1 MVVGLHNNAYALN
14 NNKKKEEHMHRIV
27 IVGGGAG
34 GLELATHLGDRY
46 GPRKGRTGELSITL
60 IDKNRTH
67 IWKPKLHEI
76 AAGSMDLGDHEVDYI
91 AQAHWHHFT
100 YRIGEMIGL
109 DRERQEVLVAP
120 YCDDQGIE
128 ITPQRTVPYDTLI
141 LSIGSLSND
150 FATPGVEQFALRLES
165 QDDAK
170 HFHTKM
176 LNAIIRAQA
185 QTSPLTPDQLH
196 VAIIGAGAT
205 GVELAAELYR
215 TTREVV
221 SYGLDRVDP
230 NKDLKVSVIE
240 AAPRILPA
248 LPLRLSLATTALL
261 ERMGVEVITNKKVA
275 EVVPNEVR
283 FADGSSLPAEL
294 IVWAAGVKA
303 PDFLK
308 EIEGLETNRINQL
321 VVLPTLQ
328 TSRDPNIFAM
338 GDCAACPWPEANDGK
353 GGFVPPRAQAA
364 HQQASHLFK
373 QIQLRI
379 ANKALKPYRYR
390 DFGSLVSLGKYST
403 VGSMMGGLIG
413 GNLMIEGSFAKL
425 MYLSLYK
432 MHELALHGW
441 AKVSLDTLARMITRR
456 TEPHVKLH

>member
-1 MVVGLHNNAYALN
+1 
-14 NNKKKEEHMHRIV
+14 MHRVV

-34 GLELATHLGDRY
+34 GLELATRLGDRF
-46 GPRKGRTGELSITL
+46 GSRKGKPGKLSITL
-60 IDKNRTH
+60 VDKNRTH

-76 AAGSMDLGDHEVDYI
+76 AAGSMDLGEHEVDYI

-109 DRERQEVLVAP
+109 DRERKEILVAP
-120 YCDDQGIE
+120 YKDHQGHE
-128 ITPQRTVPYDTLI
+128 ITPKRAIPYDTLVM
-141 LSIGSLSND
+141 SIGSLSND
-150 FATPGVEQFALRLES
+150 FATPGVEEYALRLES

-170 HFHTKM
+170 NFHHKM
-176 LNAIIRAQA
+176 LNAIIRAQS
-185 QTSPLTPDQLH
+185 QSSPLSPDQLH

-205 GVELAAELYR
+205 GVELAAELHR

-248 LPLRLSLATTALL
+248 LPVRLSNATDALL
-261 ERMGVEVITNKKVA
+261 KRMGVEVITNKKVA
-275 EVVPNEVR
+275 RIFPKEVQFSDNT
-283 FADGSSLPAEL
+283 SLPAEL

-328 TSRDPNIFAM
+328 TTRDPNIFAM
-338 GDCAACPWPEANDGK
+338 GDCAACPWPEANEGQ

-373 QIQLRI
+373 QIQLRLE
-379 ANKALKPYRYR
+379 NKELKPYRYR

-403 VGSMMGGLIG
+403 VGNMMGGLIG
-413 GNLMIEGSFAKL
+413 GNLMVEGMFAKF

-432 MHELALHGW
+432 LHELALHGW

>member
-1 MVVGLHNNAYALN
+1 
-14 NNKKKEEHMHRIV
+14 MHRIV

-34 GLELATHLGDRY
+34 GLELATRLGDRY
-46 GPRKGRTGELSITL
+46 GARKGKSGKLSITL

-100 YRIGEMIGL
+100 YRIGQMIGL
-109 DRERQEVLVAP
+109 DRERQEVIVAP
-120 YCDDQGIE
+120 YYDDQGIE
-128 ITPQRTVPYDTLI
+128 ITPQRAVPYDTLV

-165 QDDAK
+165 QNDAK

-185 QTSPLTPDQLH
+185 QTTPLSPDQLH

-248 LPLRLSLATTALL
+248 LPPRLSSATMTLL

-283 FADGSSLPAEL
+283 FADGSRLPAEL

-303 PDFLK
+303 PDCLK
-308 EIEGLETNRINQL
+308 EIAGLETNRINQL
-321 VVLPTLQ
+321 AVLPTLQ
-328 TSRDPNIFAM
+328 TTRDSNIFAM
-338 GDCAACPWPEANDGK
+338 GDCAACPWPEANEGK

-373 QIQLRI
+373 QIQLRM

-390 DFGSLVSLGKYST
+390 DFGSLVSLGKYSS

-441 AKVSLDTLARMITRR
+441 VKVSLDTLARMITRR

>member
-1 MVVGLHNNAYALN
+1 MNSVNL
-14 NNKKKEEHMHRIV
+14 HRIV

-34 GLELATHLGDRY
+34 GLELATRLGNRY
-46 GPRKGRTGELSITL
+46 GPKKNRPAQASITL
-60 IDKNRTH
+60 IDKSRTH

-76 AAGSMDLGDHEVDYI
+76 AAGSMDIGHHEVDYI
-91 AQAHWHHFT
+91 AQAHWHGFA

-109 DRERQEVLVAP
+109 NRDERQVLIGSYQDELGEQV
-120 YCDDQGIE
+120 
-128 ITPQRTVPYDTLI
+128 TPARAVPYDTLI
-141 LSIGSLSND
+141 ISIGSLSND
-150 FATPGVEQFALRLES
+150 FGTPGVEQYAMRLES
-165 QDDAK
+165 QNDAR
-170 HFHTKM
+170 HFHRKM
-176 LNAIIRAQA
+176 LNACIRAQA
-185 QTSPLTPDQLH
+185 QATPLSADQLH

-205 GVELAAELYR
+205 GVELAAELSR
-215 TTREVV
+215 TTREVI

-248 LPLRLSLATTALL
+248 LPTRLSAAAEKLL
-261 ERMGVEVITNKKVA
+261 FELGVEVITNAKV
-275 EVVPNEVR
+275 ESIQHNKLCFV
-283 FADGSSLPAEL
+283 GGKTLSAEL

-308 EIEGLETNRINQL
+308 DIAGLETNRINQL
-321 VVLPTLQ
+321 VVNATLH
-328 TSRDPNIFAM
+328 TTRDSRIFAI
-338 GDCAACPWPEANDGK
+338 GDCAACPWPEANGGK

-373 QIQLRI
+373 QIDLI
-379 ANKALKPYRYR
+379 LKNKALKPYRYR
-390 DFGSLVSLGKYST
+390 DFGSLVSLGEFST

-413 GNLMIEGSFAKL
+413 GSLMIEGFFAKL

-441 AKVSLDTLARMITRR
+441 VKVSLDTLARMITRR
-456 TEPHVKLH
+456 TEPIVKLH